1 MVFQSNLRYEN
12 AKAELKEVS
21 AGVYVI
27 ETNAKPVYSYFRPDS
42 KTETADPEHQPAQH
56 DQEPGSEQ

>member
-12 AKAELKEVS
+12 GTSELKEVS

-27 ETNAKPVYSYFRPDS
+27 ETNVKPVYSYFRPDS
-42 KTETADPEHQPAQH
+42 KAETVESENQPTQHAQEAD
-56 DQEPGSEQ
+56 SNK